1 MDNMENK
8 DIETVEAEVV
18 EAEVVESN
26 DVEAPVV
33 EEAAPA
39 KKKANVLAILSL
51 VIGILGIVF
60 SCPIGCCYYVAPVFA
75 IAAII
80 LGAISPK
87 NEDGKRT
94 GLAKAGL
101 ICGIVTAVLS
111 IAVIIIAIAAP
122 ALLSILGMAS
132 EMNY

>member
-18 EAEVVESN
+18 ENTE
-26 DVEAPVV
+26 VEAPVI

-51 VIGILGIVF
+51 VAGILGIVF
-60 SCPIGCCYYVAPVFA
+60 CCPIGCCYYVAPVFA

-101 ICGIVTAVLS
+101 ICGIVTLVLAV
-111 IAVIIIAIAAP
+111 AIIVIAIAAP
-122 ALLSILGMAS
+122 ALLSVLGMAS
-132 EMNY
+132 EAEYYI